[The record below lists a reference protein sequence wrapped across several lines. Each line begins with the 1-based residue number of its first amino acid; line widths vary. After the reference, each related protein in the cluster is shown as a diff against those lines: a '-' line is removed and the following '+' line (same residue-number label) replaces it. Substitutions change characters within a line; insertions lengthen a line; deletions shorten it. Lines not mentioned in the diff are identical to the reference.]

1 MQEPMSVAD
10 LLTYRFLRLSNTLG
24 LYASRRYREEFG
36 ISLPEWRV
44 MSIVALREPTT
55 ARDVSRVL
63 ATDKGWV
70 GLSLERLRRR
80 GYLTRSSDRQDARR
94 TLVNLTEKGR
104 RLHNAILSVAR
115 WRQQRLLATLSA
127 GAAATLTAS
136 LDRLQLEADHM
147 LEELEASSRHEPA
160 ATVTKKGSVG
170 TTAAYTPAPS
180 AGRKRR
186 KMASPVEKSR

>member
-80 GYLTRSSDRQDARR
+80 GYLTRSSDKQDARR

-115 WRQQRLLATLSA
+115 WRQQRLLATLSP

-160 ATVTKKGSVG
+160 AKVTTKEGVSA
-170 TTAAYTPAPS
+170 TAAYTPTPS
-180 AGRKRR
+180 AGRKR
-186 KMASPVEKSR
+186 K